1 MRLPDSV
8 LALAASQSGVLSRD
22 QLLGSGVSSETLRW
36 RIGRDWRL
44 LLPGVYVLQTG
55 LPSPEQRLV
64 AAQLV
69 AGEDSWLAGTTAA
82 ALHGLRSCRLAV
94 PIRLLVPKPR
104 RSRRVAWVD
113 VRATSLLGE
122 PVIER
127 GPLRLGCL
135 PRAVVDAAA
144 QTPEER
150 SARALVIEAVQR
162 RLVRLDDLEHWVDA
176 RGRRGSVRLRRL
188 LDEAADGAWSVP
200 ESDLLALIRTSRS
213 LPEPMVNPLLTG
225 PGGTQ
230 LTSPDLWF
238 DDIGM
243 AVLVQS
249 REFHSDGLDWDATV
263 VAGSDL
269 STARIVVVGVTPA
282 ALARDPLGQLRRIE
296 HAHAEARRS
305 GTRAPV
311 TAVARDPFP
320 LAAT

>member
-1 MRLPDSV
+1 MRLPESV

-44 LLPGVYVLQTG
+44 LLPGVYVLQTR

-104 RSRRVAWVD
+104 RSRRVA
-113 VRATSLLGE
+113 
-122 PVIER
+122 
-127 GPLRLGCL
+127 
-135 PRAVVDAAA
+135 
-144 QTPEER
+144 
-150 SARALVIEAVQR
+150 
-162 RLVRLDDLEHWVDA
+162 WVDA

-263 VAGSDL
+263 VAG
-269 STARIVVVGVTPA
+269 
-282 ALARDPLGQLRRIE
+282 
-296 HAHAEARRS
+296 
-305 GTRAPV
+305 
-311 TAVARDPFP
+311 
-320 LAAT
+320 